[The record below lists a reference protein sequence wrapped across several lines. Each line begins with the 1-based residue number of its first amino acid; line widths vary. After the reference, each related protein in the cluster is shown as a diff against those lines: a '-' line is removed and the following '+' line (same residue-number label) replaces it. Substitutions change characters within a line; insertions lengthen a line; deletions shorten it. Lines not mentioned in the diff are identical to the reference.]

1 MKQVWQIDPE
11 FRLLSVPLSL
21 EEENRLENSLLR
33 EGCREPIVVWHGCIL
48 DGHKRYEICSYEE
61 MDYKTVEMN
70 FVSRED
76 AIIWICKKRVKESS
90 ADKTIYKYL
99 VGKWYNAEKTR
110 IPIRNLVSNQ
120 EYQRPLSENH
130 IRKALE
136 EFDVYQINP
145 VKVSRRDG
153 INYVFDGQHTIEIIA
168 SESGSR
174 DTPVWC
180 MIYDDLKYKEEAH
193 IFADQQKHVKALSS
207 FETFKAHI
215 EADDPKQK
223 MIEAIVQSYGLAI
236 TSTKAKNGISAV
248 STLERIYDKYGQAV
262 LDRTLRLAAATWEG
276 ENNSFS
282 GNILMGIARIV
293 VAYGDTVRD
302 DVFKDHV
309 GRVSVKAIIRAAK
322 ERRPGALGYS
332 EAMIIEY
339 NKKSKFRL
347 SLKTLYGGKAMSG
360 EDDFGEE

>member
-1 MKQVWQIDPE
+1 MNGTKTLEKSYEVMFISSSD
-11 FRLLSVPLSL
+11 LSV
-21 EEENRLENSLLR
+21 
-33 EGCREPIVVWHGCIL
+33 
-48 DGHKRYEICSYEE
+48 
-61 MDYKTVEMN
+61 
-70 FVSRED
+70 
-76 AIIWICKKRVKESS
+76 
-90 ADKTIYKYL
+90 
-99 VGKWYNAEKTR
+99 TR
-110 IPIRNLVSNQ
+110 DT
-120 EYQRPLSENH
+120 YQRELNSRRVREIAEN
-130 IRKALE
+130 
-136 EFDVYQINP
+136 FDERVANEP
-145 VKVSRRDG
+145 KVSARDG
-153 INYVFDGQHTIEIIA
+153 RFYVFDGQHTIEIIA